1 MQNINNLRQHVVLAI
16 VTLVIAAVLLA
27 LTFIPRQPVMIQGGG
42 PDGGGNQISGPT
54 NFNSS
59 SPFTLSANPQ
69 LVVSPPFTLSA
80 S

>member
-1 MQNINNLRQHVVLAI
+1 MQNINHLRQHVVLAI

-27 LTFIPRQPVMIQGGG
+27 LTFIPRPPVMIQGG
-42 PDGGGNQISGPT
+42 PDGGNQIIGPT

-59 SPFTLSANPQ
+59 SPFTLATDQQ
-69 LVVSPPFTLSA
+69 LVVPPFTLSV

>member
-16 VTLVIAAVLLA
+16 VTLVVAAVLLA

-42 PDGGGNQISGPT
+42 PDGGNQIIGPT
-54 NFNSS
+54 NFSSS
-59 SPFTLSANPQ
+59 SPFTLAADPQ
-69 LVVSPPFTLSA
+69 LVSPLFTLSA